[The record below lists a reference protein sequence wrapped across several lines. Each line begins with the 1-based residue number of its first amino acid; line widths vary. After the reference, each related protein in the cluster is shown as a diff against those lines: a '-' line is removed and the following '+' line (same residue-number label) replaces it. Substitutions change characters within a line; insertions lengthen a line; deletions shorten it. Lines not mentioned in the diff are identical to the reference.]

1 MYVKIY
7 PQNLSYGKTVVE
19 NHLRLLKKKTEM
31 HVGKRSSDTCSV
43 VGEIR
48 SGRVEEYDTK
58 TSFGGCA
65 IQLIQLQI

>member
-43 VGEIR
+43 VGEI
-48 SGRVEEYDTK
+48 GRVEEYDTK
-58 TSFGGCA
+58 SSFAGCA

>member
-19 NHLRLLKKKTEM
+19 NQLRLLKKKTEM

-43 VGEIR
+43 VREI
-48 SGRVEEYDTK
+48 GRVEEYDTK
-58 TSFGGCA
+58 SSFGGCA

>member
-19 NHLRLLKKKTEM
+19 NQLRLLKKKTEM

-43 VGEIR
+43 VGEI
-48 SGRVEEYDTK
+48 GRVEEYDTK
-58 TSFGGCA
+58 SSFGGCA